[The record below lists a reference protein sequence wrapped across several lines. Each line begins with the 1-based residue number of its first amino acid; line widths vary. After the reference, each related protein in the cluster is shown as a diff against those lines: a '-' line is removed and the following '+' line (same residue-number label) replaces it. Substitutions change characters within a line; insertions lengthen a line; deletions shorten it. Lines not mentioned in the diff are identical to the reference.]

1 MHFNI
6 FGPNYY
12 VIGPNCNVFGPK
24 YYIEIRVIMTLG
36 QNVTIWAN
44 IAIIWAK
51 YIKMHVKYVSKT
63 L

>member
-36 QNVTIWAN
+36 QKRYNLGP